1 MADNLETGWMRPGSN
16 KRMRGRNRRGP
27 NPLARSYESNGPDV
41 KVRGTAQ
48 HIADRYLQLARDA
61 QSSGDPVTAES
72 YFQYAEHYLRIIAAA
87 QEQMQGQYGYR
98 PRSESGAEEDGEG
111 DDGDQEGAGAQYAGN
126 PPNGGSTGQ
135 PRQAPRP
142 QNGNGPA
149 EGEDQPPMFSAPP
162 RERPDNRG
170 QRFEQRDG
178 WTPRHG
184 RNDGNRYDN
193 GRQDTGRQDTG
204 RQDTGRQDAG
214 RQDTGRQDTGRQDT
228 GRQDT
233 GRQETGRQETGRLD
247 RQDNYRREPYRRD
260 TSGEGAASPELQSE
274 ARHQQSRG
282 GQAEDGTDQQGFEQ
296 RRLQGHPGGEGKESD
311 RPRRDRFERNPR
323 PSVREEQVLPSF
335 ITAPVRQAMP
345 VAEAAPVEP
354 PEARQTSVSEL
365 GQQPADNPVAAPRPR
380 RGRPRRVVEPSSG
393 AEESA
398 APPSD
403 DTSPV
408 VAK

>member
-1 MADNLETGWMRPGSN
+1 MRPGSN

-72 YFQYAEHYLRIIAAA
+72 YFQHAEHYLRIIAAA

-98 PRSESGAEEDGEG
+98 PRPESGAEEEGESE
-111 DDGDQEGAGAQYAGN
+111 DGDQEGFGAQYAGN
-126 PPNGGSTGQ
+126 PPNGGFAPQ
-135 PRQAPRP
+135 PRQAQRP
-142 QNGNGPA
+142 QNGNGPS
-149 EGEDQPPMFSAPP
+149 EGDDQPPMFSTP
-162 RERPDNRG
+162 RERFDNRG

-178 WTPRHG
+178 WTRHG
-184 RNDGNRYDN
+184 RNDGSRYDN

-204 RQDTGRQDAG
+204 RQDTGRQDTG

-228 GRQDT
+228 GRQD
-233 GRQETGRQETGRLD
+233 

-260 TSGEGAASPELQSE
+260 TSRDGVVSSEFPSE
-274 ARHQQSRG
+274 ARHQQPRG
-282 GQAEDGTDQQGFEQ
+282 DAEGGTDQHGFEQ
-296 RRLQGHPGGEGKESD
+296 RRSQGQPGAESREPD
-311 RPRRDRFERNPR
+311 RPHRDRFERNPR
-323 PSVREEQVLPSF
+323 PPVREEQVLPSF
-335 ITAPVRQAMP
+335 ITAPVRQATP
-345 VAEAAPVEP
+345 AAEATPVEP
-354 PEARQTSVSEL
+354 PEARETSVAEL
-365 GQQPADNPVAAPRPR
+365 GQQAADNPVAVPRPR
-380 RGRPRRVVEPSSG
+380 RGRPRRVVEPSPA

-398 APPSD
+398 AAPND

-408 VAK
+408 IAK